1 MGQIDF
7 IRGLIGE
14 TLSLEPN
21 LGLIENIG
29 VKPLGEKL

>member
-1 MGQIDF
+1 MGQINY

-21 LGLIENIG
+21 LGLIENIEI
-29 VKPLGEKL
+29 LRDQI

>member
-1 MGQIDF
+1 MGQINY

-21 LGLIENIG
+21 FSLIENLEI
-29 VKPLGEKL
+29 LRDQI